1 MAKPTRAEET
11 RTKTTRPSVWKPP
24 STLDAPP
31 APEGF
36 AHRWLRTE
44 INGLDDRKNL
54 TARLREGYE
63 LVRADE
69 YPDWDLPSIQDGKHA
84 GVISVGGLVLGRI
97 PIDLAK
103 QRDEY
108 YRQQANN
115 QQEAV
120 DNDFMRENNPTMP
133 IQKPERQ
140 SRVTF
145 GGSRAG

>member
-1 MAKPTRAEET
+1 M
-11 RTKTTRPSVWKPP
+11 
-24 STLDAPP
+24 DAPP

-120 DNDFMRENNPTMP
+120 DNDFLRENNPTMP
-133 IQKPERQ
+133 LQKPERQ

-145 GGSRAG
+145 GGPRAG

>member
-1 MAKPTRAEET
+1 MARPTRAEES
-11 RTKTTRPSVWKPP
+11 RTKTTRPLVWKPP

-44 INGLDDRKNL
+44 IN
-54 TARLREGYE
+54 
-63 LVRADE
+63 E

-120 DNDFMRENNPTMP
+120 DNDFLRENNPTMP
-133 IQKPERQ
+133 LQKPERQ

-145 GGSRAG
+145 GGPRAG

>member
-11 RTKTTRPSVWKPP
+11 RTKAARPTVWQPP

-36 AHRWLRTE
+36 AHRWLRME
-44 INGLDDRKNL
+44 INGADDRKNL
-54 TARLREGYE
+54 NARLREGYE
-63 LVRADE
+63 LVRAE
-69 YPDWDLPSIQDGKHA
+69 EHPDWDLPTINDGKHS
-84 GVISVGGLVLGRI
+84 GVIAVGGLVLGRI

-108 YRQQANN
+108 YRKQAEN

-120 DNDFMRENNPTMP
+120 DNDFLRENNPTMP
-133 IQKPERQ
+133 LQKPERQ

-145 GGSRAG
+145 GGPRTG

>member
-11 RTKTTRPSVWKPP
+11 RTKAARPTVWQPP

-36 AHRWLRTE
+36 AHRWLRME
-44 INGLDDRKNL
+44 INGADDRKNL
-54 TARLREGYE
+54 NARLREGYE
-63 LVRADE
+63 LVRAE
-69 YPDWDLPSIQDGKHA
+69 EHPDWDLPTINDGKHS
-84 GVISVGGLVLGRI
+84 GVIAVGGLVLGRI

-108 YRQQANN
+108 YRKQAEN

-120 DNDFMRENNPTMP
+120 DNDFLRENNPTMP
-133 IQKPERQ
+133 LQKPERQ

-145 GGSRAG
+145 GGSRTG